1 MHDIPDLDTGNHLN
15 RNGDY
20 MRIRE
25 SILPNRIS
33 VIGAA
38 TQLLIIKLKLVVN
51 ILCESR
57 ICVCVSFA
65 VNVAIITISVGGA
78 YIVISGW

>member
-1 MHDIPDLDTGNHLN
+1 
-15 RNGDY
+15 

-38 TQLLIIKLKLVVN
+38 TQLLIIKLKRVVN

-57 ICVCVSFA
+57 ICVCASFA
-65 VNVAIITISVGGA
+65 VNVAIIIISVG
-78 YIVISGW
+78 VRIS

>member
-1 MHDIPDLDTGNHLN
+1 
-15 RNGDY
+15 

-38 TQLLIIKLKLVVN
+38 TQLLIKLKRVVN

-65 VNVAIITISVGGA
+65 VNVAIIIISVGGA

>member
-1 MHDIPDLDTGNHLN
+1 MTYLTLDTGNHLN
-15 RNGDY
+15 RKGDY

-25 SILPNRIS
+25 SILPNIIS

-38 TQLLIIKLKLVVN
+38 TQLLIIKLKRVVN
-51 ILCESR
+51 IVCESC

-65 VNVAIITISVGGA
+65 VNVAIIIISVG
-78 YIVISGW
+78 VHIS

>member
-1 MHDIPDLDTGNHLN
+1 MTYLTLDTGNHLN

-20 MRIRE
+20 MRIWE
-25 SILPNRIS
+25 SILPNRIP

-38 TQLLIIKLKLVVN
+38 TQLLISKLKRVVN

-57 ICVCVSFA
+57 ICLCEFSC
-65 VNVAIITISVGGA
+65 
-78 YIVISGW
+78 